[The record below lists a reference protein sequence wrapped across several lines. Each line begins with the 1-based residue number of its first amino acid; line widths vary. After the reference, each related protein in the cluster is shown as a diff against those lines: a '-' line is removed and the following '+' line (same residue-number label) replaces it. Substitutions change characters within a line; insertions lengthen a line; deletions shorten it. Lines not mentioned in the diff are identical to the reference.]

1 MYAILTRSV
10 RRNGEK
16 FCNGGAGCAKVSSV
30 MMQSN
35 FTLEEANAL
44 LPWLE
49 ERFQQMSPVRNELEA
64 KQEELLGL
72 LRRRRSNGHSS
83 SEEEI
88 NQSQQEVNRLTRQLQ
103 GLLEE
108 VNQRG
113 IIVRDVGRG
122 LVDFPSMREGREIH
136 LCWLRG
142 ELEIEWWH
150 ETNTGFAGRQRL

>member
-1 MYAILTRSV
+1 
-10 RRNGEK
+10 
-16 FCNGGAGCAKVSSV
+16 
-30 MMQSN
+30 MMNRQ

-49 ERFQQMSPVRNELEA
+49 ERFQQMGPVRDQLEG

-88 NQSQQEVNRLTRQLQ
+88 TQAQREVNRLTRELQ
-103 GLLEE
+103 RLLEE
-108 VNQRG
+108 VTQRG
-113 IIVRDVGRG
+113 IVVRDVGRG
-122 LVDFPSMREGREIH
+122 LVDFPSQREGREVH

-142 ELEIEWWH
+142 ELEIGWWH
-150 ETNTGFAGRQRL
+150 ETYTGFAGRQRI